1 MGENIQNRDLLALRQ
16 YITAQDETQYSSVH
30 ESTVIL
36 DLTHSNLQQRHIEIR
51 FSKSDLVSSLRSR
64 IHQKTGTSPQYQHL
78 QVYESGE
85 MVAEIPPETSD
96 DYKLGYFGLLHHGM
110 RVHCMDLNPLSE
122 SRNGGY
128 EDTSLVQKYVM
139 TDQDYDRRDNTL
151 RSWGRQQKEQDPTFT
166 LRKHA
171 AEHRALTEAQ
181 RQHKLGLPLPDGF
194 VVDSTGQ
201 VVKDEPDIE
210 IKPSNNATTVSDEFG
225 PESIQGIQVGQRC
238 QVEPGQRRG
247 RVSFVGEV
255 AQLGGGG
262 YWVGVVFDEP
272 VGQGDGTVQGVRYF
286 DAAPKYGG
294 MVRGKKVQVG
304 DFPERDLFD
313 SEDEL

>member
-1 MGENIQNRDLLALRQ
+1 MGENIQNRDLLALRK
-16 YITAQDETQYSSVH
+16 YVTAQDETQYSSVH
-30 ESTVIL
+30 ESTVVF
-36 DLTHSNLQQRHIEIR
+36 DLTHSNLKQRHIEIR
-51 FSKSDLVSSLRSR
+51 FAKSDLLSSLRTR

-78 QVYESGE
+78 QVYESN
-85 MVAEIPPETSD
+85 MLIAEIPPETSN

-110 RVHCMDLNPLSE
+110 RVHCLDLNPLSE

-128 EDTSLVQKYVM
+128 EDTSLVEKYVM
-139 TDQDYDRRDNTL
+139 TEQDYDRRTNTL
-151 RSWGRQQKEQDPTFT
+151 RSWGRQQKEQDPNFS
-166 LRKHA
+166 LRQHA
-171 AEHRALTEAQ
+171 AQHRALVEAQ

-194 VVDSTGQ
+194 VLDSTGQ

-210 IKPSNNATTVSDEFG
+210 TTTTTTPNPTTDDG
-225 PESIQGIQVGQRC
+225 PESVQGIEIGQRC

-247 RVSFVGEV
+247 RVAFVGEI
-255 AQLGGGG
+255 AQLSGGG

-272 VGQGDGTVQGVRYF
+272 VGQGDGTVKGVCYF
-286 DAAPKYGG
+286 DAAPKYAGIL
-294 MVRGKKVQVG
+294 RGKKVQVG